1 MKLLLFLTG
10 ITELKLEKIGKAIR
24 PFVTEEMGML
34 MVHKTAIINLDVH
47 SDFPPEIVIE
57 AARQYTTNPVFLVD
71 ATKIAFTLNDEQCLA
86 LFDDDMSGLQKKIQE
101 KIDMCLDEDYED
113 EENEIT
119 QIIENSKSQMDLDN
133 ILDKI
138 SSKGFSSLNRLEKK
152 FLKNYG
158 K

>member
-34 MVHKTAIINLDVH
+34 MIHKTAIINLNILP
-47 SDFPPEIVIE
+47 DFPPEIVID
-57 AARQYTTNPVFLVD
+57 AAREFTTNPVFLVD
-71 ATKIAFTLNDEQCLA
+71 ASRIAFTLSDEQSLA
-86 LFDDDMSGLQKKIQE
+86 LFDEDMKSLQKKIQE
-101 KIDMCLDEDYED
+101 NIGMCLDEDFEEED
-113 EENEIT
+113 EIA
-119 QIIENSKSQMDLDN
+119 QIIQNSTSNMDLDN

-138 SSKGFSSLNRLEKK
+138 SSKGFKSLNRREKK
-152 FLKNYG
+152 FLENYG

>member
-34 MVHKTAIINLDVH
+34 MVHKTAIINLNVH
-47 SDFPPEIVIE
+47 PEFPPEIVID
-57 AARQYTTNPVFLVD
+57 AAREFTTNPVFLVD
-71 ATKIAFTLNDEQCLA
+71 SSRIAFTLNDEQSLA
-86 LFDDDMSGLQKKIQE
+86 LFDEDMKTLQKKIEE
-101 KIDMCLDEDYED
+101 KIDMCIDEDFEED
-113 EENEIT
+113 EIT
-119 QIIENSKSQMDLDN
+119 QIIQNSTSQMDLDN

-138 SSKGFSSLNRLEKK
+138 SSKGFKSLNRREKK
-152 FLKNYG
+152 FLENYG

>member
-34 MVHKTAIINLDVH
+34 MIHKTAIINLNILP
-47 SDFPPEIVIE
+47 DFPPEIVID
-57 AARQYTTNPVFLVD
+57 AAREFTTNPVFLVD
-71 ATKIAFTLNDEQCLA
+71 ASRIAFTLSDEQSLA
-86 LFDDDMSGLQKKIQE
+86 LFDEDMKSLQKKIQE
-101 KIDMCLDEDYED
+101 NTGMCLDEDFEEED
-113 EENEIT
+113 EIA
-119 QIIENSKSQMDLDN
+119 QIIQNSTSNMDLDN

-138 SSKGFSSLNRLEKK
+138 SSKGFKSLNRREKK
-152 FLKNYG
+152 FLENYG

>member
-34 MVHKTAIINLDVH
+34 MVHKTAIINLNIIP
-47 SDFPPEIVIE
+47 DFPPEIVID
-57 AARQYTTNPVFLVD
+57 AAKEFTTNPVFLVD
-71 ATKIAFTLNDEQCLA
+71 ASRIAFTLNDEQCLA
-86 LFDDDMSGLQKKIQE
+86 LFDEDIKSLQKKVEE
-101 KIDMCLDEDYED
+101 KIDMCADEEFEEED
-113 EENEIT
+113 EIA
-119 QIIENSKSQMDLDN
+119 QIIQNATSNMDLDN

-138 SSKGFSSLNRLEKK
+138 SSKGFKSLNRREKK
-152 FLKNYG
+152 FLENYG